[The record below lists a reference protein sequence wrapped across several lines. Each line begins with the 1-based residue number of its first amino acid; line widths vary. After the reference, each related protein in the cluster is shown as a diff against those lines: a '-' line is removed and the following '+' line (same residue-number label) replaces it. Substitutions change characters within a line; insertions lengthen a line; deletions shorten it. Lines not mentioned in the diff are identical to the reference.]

1 MRLEL
6 DFEGKDSYMV
16 GVRNGRAVGGGHS
29 KMVGGRYEQRRKVL
43 GEV

>member
-6 DFEGKDSYMV
+6 DLDGKDSYMV
-16 GVRNGRAVGGGHS
+16 GVRNGRGVEVGHS